1 MMRPVRG
8 VARATVLVVASA
20 VFLGRGT
27 IAQTT
32 SDSASTADTIPLV
45 GWGSKGFEL
54 RSRDGNFLIQIQ
66 PRVQL
71 RYAYPRDQN
80 PATLEDFQ
88 GDPQHVFKVNRARL
102 KIGGHAYR
110 PWLTYFFEYELAASN
125 LLDFR
130 VMVER
135 FPGLKLKVGQWKVHY
150 NRERVISSG
159 QQQMADRSLLT
170 RPFTLD
176 RQQGLSLYGRLRGGG
191 AADVSYWASVFT
203 GMGRGAREN
212 DDKNLMWM
220 GRLQWNV
227 FGRVLPFTGSD
238 IARRAKPEA
247 LLALAAVTNRSPYTR
262 FSQDG
267 GGQLTGFPDGQPGQY
282 RVNQWM
288 GETAFMYRGFS
299 WQQEFHWKR
308 VEDQVNTTTTTLIGN
323 YAQLGYF
330 LHEAVSAIPTQ
341 LELAVRHAFYNP
353 DTGVA
358 NDLQQELS
366 FAANWFFRGHLNKLT
381 AEVSL
386 FAFDEGVTG
395 REDGW
400 RFRLQW
406 DISM

>member
-1 MMRPVRG
+1 VTRWSRDPARVILT
-8 VARATVLVVASA
+8 VAAGAVLAAAGA
-20 VFLGRGT
+20 V
-27 IAQTT
+27 AQT
-32 SDSASTADTIPLV
+32 SDGDAPSDTVPLV
-45 GWGSKGFEL
+45 GCGSKVFEL

-80 PATLEDFQ
+80 PVTLEDFTA
-88 GDPQHVFKVNRARL
+88 DRQHVFKVNRARL

-110 PWLTYFFEYELAASN
+110 PWLSYFFEYELAASN

-135 FPGLKLKVGQWKVHY
+135 FAGLKLKVGQWKVHY

-159 QQQMADRSLLT
+159 QQQLADRSLIN
-170 RPFTLD
+170 RAFTLD

-191 AADVSYWASVFT
+191 AADLSYWASVFT

-247 LLALAAVTNRSPYTR
+247 LIALAGVTNRSRYTR

-282 RVNQWM
+282 RVRQWVA
-288 GETAFMYRGFS
+288 ETAFMYRGFA

-308 VEDQVNTTTTTLIGN
+308 IDDQVNTTTTTLIGN
-323 YAQLGYF
+323 YAQVGYF
-330 LHEAVSAIPTQ
+330 LHEAVSDIPPQ

-353 DTGVA
+353 NTALPD
-358 NDLQQELS
+358 DLQQELS
-366 FAANWFFRGHLNKLT
+366 LAVNWFFRGHLNKLT
-381 AEVSL
+381 AEASL
-386 FAFDEGVTG
+386 FAFGEDVTD

>member
-1 MMRPVRG
+1 MVVIAL
-8 VARATVLVVASA
+8 VA
-20 VFLGRGT
+20 GRGT
-27 IAQTT
+27 VAQTGS
-32 SDSASTADTIPLV
+32 SDGSSADTIPAV
-45 GWGSKGFEL
+45 RWGSKGFEL

-66 PRVQL
+66 PRVQI

-80 PATLEDFQ
+80 PVTLDDFT

-110 PWLTYFFEYELAASN
+110 PWLAYYFEYELAASN

-135 FPGLKLKVGQWKVHY
+135 YQWLRLKAGQWKVHY

-159 QQQMADRSLLT
+159 QQQMADRSLIT
-170 RPFTLD
+170 RPFTID
-176 RQQGLSLYGRLRGGG
+176 RQQGLSLYGRLSGGG

-203 GMGRGAREN
+203 GTGRGAGEN
-212 DDKNLMWM
+212 DDQHLMWM

-227 FGRVLPFTGSD
+227 FGRVLAFTGSD
-238 IARRAKPEA
+238 IARREKPEA
-247 LLALAAVTNRSPYTR
+247 LIALAGVTNRSPYTR

-267 GGQLTGFPDGQPGQY
+267 GGQLEGFDDGQPGQY

-288 GETAFMYRGFS
+288 AETAFMYRGFS
-299 WQQEFHWKR
+299 WQQEFHSKR
-308 VEDQVNTTTTTLIGN
+308 INDYVNATVTTLIGN
-323 YAQLGYF
+323 YAQVGYF
-330 LHEAVSAIPTQ
+330 PSEAIPAVPRQ
-341 LELAVRHAFYNP
+341 LELAVRHAIYDPNT
-353 DTGVA
+353 DVS

-381 AEVSL
+381 AEASL
-386 FAFDEGVTG
+386 FAFGENVQDM
-395 REDGW
+395 EDGW

>member
-1 MMRPVRG
+1 MSYHRRIMR
-8 VARATVLVVASA
+8 VAIAVLVGAAWVVSPAAAQSTGDGASA
-20 VFLGRGT
+20 G
-27 IAQTT
+27 
-32 SDSASTADTIPLV
+32 DTIPLV

-66 PRVQL
+66 PRVQF
-71 RYAYPRDQN
+71 RYAYPRDQSS
-80 PATLEDFQ
+80 ATLEDFQ

-110 PWLTYFFEYELAASN
+110 PWLGYFFEYELAASN

-135 FPGLKLKVGQWKVHY
+135 FPGLKLKAGQWKAHY

-191 AADVSYWASVFT
+191 GADVSYWASVFT
-203 GMGRGAREN
+203 GMGRGATEN
-212 DDKNLMWM
+212 DDKYLMWM
-220 GRLQWNV
+220 GRLQWNL

-238 IARRAKPEA
+238 VAGRDEPEA
-247 LLALAAVTNRSPYTR
+247 LIALAAVTNRSPYTR

-267 GGQLTGFPDGQPGQY
+267 GGQLEGFPDGQPGQY
-282 RVNQWM
+282 RVYQWLA
-288 GETAFMYRGFS
+288 ETAFMYRGLA

-308 VEDQVNTTTTTLIGN
+308 VDDQVNTAATTLIGN
-323 YAQLGYF
+323 YVQLGYF
-330 LHEAVSAIPTQ
+330 LHGVTSAIPPQ

-353 DTGVA
+353 NTA
-358 NDLQQELS
+358 LPNDLQQELS
-366 FAANWFFRGHLNKLT
+366 FAVNWFFRGHLNKLT
-381 AEVSL
+381 AEASL
-386 FAFDEGVTG
+386 FAFGEEATD

-400 RFRLQW
+400 RFRMQW

>member
-1 MMRPVRG
+1 MVVIAL
-8 VARATVLVVASA
+8 VAGGGTV
-20 VFLGRGT
+20 
-27 IAQTT
+27 AQTN
-32 SDSASTADTIPLV
+32 SGDGSSADTIPAV
-45 GWGSKGFEL
+45 RWGSKGFEL

-66 PRVQL
+66 PRVQI

-80 PATLEDFQ
+80 PVTHDDFT

-110 PWLTYFFEYELAASN
+110 PWLAYYFEYELAASN

-135 FPGLKLKVGQWKVHY
+135 YQWLRLKAGQWKVHY

-159 QQQMADRSLLT
+159 QQQMADRSLIT
-170 RPFTLD
+170 RPFTID
-176 RQQGLSLYGRLRGGG
+176 RQQGLSLYGRLSGGG

-203 GMGRGAREN
+203 GTGRGAGEN
-212 DDKNLMWM
+212 DDQHLMWM

-227 FGRVLPFTGSD
+227 FGRVLAFTGSD
-238 IARRAKPEA
+238 IARREKPEA
-247 LLALAAVTNRSPYTR
+247 LIALAGVTNRSPYTR

-267 GGQLTGFPDGQPGQY
+267 GGQLEGFDDGQPGQY

-288 GETAFMYRGFS
+288 AETAFMYRGFS
-299 WQQEFHWKR
+299 WQQEFHSKR
-308 VEDQVNTTTTTLIGN
+308 INDYVNATVTTLIGN
-323 YAQLGYF
+323 YAQVGYF
-330 LHEAVSAIPTQ
+330 PSEAIPAVPRQ
-341 LELAVRHAFYNP
+341 LELAVRYAIHDPNT
-353 DTGVA
+353 DVS
-358 NDLQQELS
+358 NDLQQEFS

-381 AEVSL
+381 AEASL
-386 FAFDEGVTG
+386 FAFGENVQDM
-395 REDGW
+395 EDGW

>member
-1 MMRPVRG
+1 VTRWSRDPARVILT
-8 VARATVLVVASA
+8 VAAGAVLAAAGA
-20 VFLGRGT
+20 V
-27 IAQTT
+27 AQTT
-32 SDSASTADTIPLV
+32 DDAAPPSDTVPLV

-66 PRVQL
+66 PRVQI
-71 RYAYPRDQN
+71 RYAYPRDQD
-80 PATLEDFQ
+80 PVTLEDFT

-110 PWLTYFFEYELAASN
+110 PWLSYFFEYELAASN

-135 FPGLKLKVGQWKVHY
+135 FAGLKLKVGQWKVHY

-159 QQQMADRSLLT
+159 QQQLADRSLIN
-170 RPFTLD
+170 RAFTLD

-191 AADVSYWASVFT
+191 AADLSYWASVFT

-247 LLALAAVTNRSPYTR
+247 LIALAGVTNRSRYTR

-282 RVNQWM
+282 RVRQWVA
-288 GETAFMYRGFS
+288 ETAFMYRGFA

-308 VEDQVNTTTTTLIGN
+308 IDDQVNTTTTTLIGN
-323 YAQLGYF
+323 YAQVGYF
-330 LHEAVSAIPTQ
+330 LHEAVSDIPPQ

-353 DTGVA
+353 NTALPD
-358 NDLQQELS
+358 DLQQELS
-366 FAANWFFRGHLNKLT
+366 LAVNWFFRGHLNKLT
-381 AEVSL
+381 AEASL
-386 FAFDEGVTG
+386 FAFGEDVTD